1 MRYDAFLSYS
11 HAADGKL
18 APALQRALH
27 RFAKPWNRMRALRS
41 FRDATSLAATPE
53 LWPTIVAA
61 LQESNHFLLL
71 ASPQAASSKWVQRE
85 VEWWLANRAADKIL
99 VLLTAGTIVWN
110 EDARDFDWKLTT
122 ALPDLM
128 RGKFRSE
135 PLYVDLT
142 WAQQQD
148 QLSLRNT
155 RFRSA
160 ILDIAAPLHGKDKDQ
175 LDGEDVRQFRRTG
188 RLRAAAVAGLIALA
202 LATTAAAVI
211 AVNQRNFAVAQARVA
226 LSRQLATEAVAGDTR
241 LDVAILLAVASY
253 RLNET
258 PQARAALLRLLL
270 RTPTVKGVLASGRRE
285 RVVFSPD
292 GRLLAS
298 APGSFALSDSDDQ
311 VVYLW
316 SIDTLRRVGEFRPA
330 EKHGKAR
337 AIAFHPDGKS
347 MAVGYLDGAI
357 LLWDVTRREPVGA
370 PFKAT
375 LGADNLAFSPDGRY
389 LLSASYDGVKLW
401 DAASRQLSSNR
412 VPQFTG
418 TVQEVKFG
426 PDGTMAAAING
437 DHTVIVWDINTG
449 QIVSTPRSIGDQ
461 PVTAFAFH
469 PNRRSWLF
477 GTSNGVTL
485 YDPKTRKMER
495 DLGHRTPMSKPTTL
509 RTSTDGN
516 TIMINGGAGVKIFDP
531 GRDQALGISQ
541 DIAAIDGDPASFS
554 LAPDG
559 RLLAQS
565 LDDGAIVLW
574 DLRQSRTLGEAFDGK
589 MPSPSM
595 ALLGPGMTKSPS
607 FVLWDTATRRQSGA
621 PITTGHGDITTLVFS
636 PNNRILATGGRD
648 GAIAFW
654 DIENRQLAGEP
665 LRPTG
670 DAVYHLAFSPDGK
683 LLASADS
690 LGIVTLWD
698 VARRQAVSRPFGE
711 SPALDGTLGF
721 SPDGRFLMAAGF
733 DKISLY
739 DVEHQKLEAEL
750 THRDRFIDS
759 QFSLDGRQVLSLT
772 KTSLVTWDIA
782 SRRRL
787 DQPMNVPAG
796 SADTLFRISPD
807 GKFLALL
814 SLDGLRLFDLATRQ
828 PIGEVMTGSSGL
840 LLPQEHDQVGF
851 SPDGKQFVI
860 KGVFSPDGKWLVSRE
875 NASPFVWHI
884 DVARWLA
891 QACAM
896 VNRNLTK
903 NEWRRY
909 AGAEDSYVEACLRH
923 DNAP

>member
-188 RLRAAAVAGLIALA
+188 RLRATAVASLIVLA
-202 LATTAAAVI
+202 LATTTAAVI
-211 AVNQRNFAVAQARVA
+211 AFKQRNFAVAQARVA
-226 LSRQLATEAVAGDTR
+226 LSRQLAAEAVAGDTR

-270 RTPTVKGVLASGRRE
+270 RTPTVKGVLASDRRE
-285 RVVFSPD
+285 KVVFSPD

-298 APGSFALSDSDDQ
+298 APSSFDLADSE

-330 EKHGKAR
+330 EKHQSAQ

-347 MAVGYLDGAI
+347 IAVGYLDGAI

-401 DAASRQLSSNR
+401 DAESRQLSSNR
-412 VPQFTG
+412 VPQFTSG
-418 TVQEVKFG
+418 VREVMFG
-426 PDGTMAAAING
+426 PDGTMAAAVTDKSVTI
-437 DHTVIVWDINTG
+437 WDIKTG

-477 GTSNGVTL
+477 GTSKGVFV
-485 YDPKTRKMER
+485 YEPKTRKVER
-495 DLGHRTPMSKPTTL
+495 ELGHPMPLFEPTTL
-509 RTSTDGN
+509 QASADGN
-516 TIMINGGAGVKIFDP
+516 TIMIEGGAGVKIFDP
-531 GRDQALGISQ
+531 ERDQALGVSQ
-541 DIAAIDGDPASFS
+541 DLAEIKSGDPASFS

-589 MPSPSM
+589 IPSRLM

-648 GAIAFW
+648 GAIALW

-683 LLASADS
+683 LLASANS

-711 SPALDGTLGF
+711 SPAFDGTLAF
-721 SPDGRFLMAAGF
+721 SPDGRFLMSAGF

-739 DVEHQKLEAEL
+739 DIEHQKLEAEL
-750 THRDRFIDS
+750 IHRDKFIDS

-796 SADTLFRISPD
+796 SADTLFRLSPD

-814 SLDGLRLFDLATRQ
+814 SLDGLRLFDVATRQ

-840 LLPQEHDQVGF
+840 IPPQERGQIGF
-851 SPDGKQFVI
+851 STDGKQFVM
-860 KGVFSPDGKWLVSRE
+860 KGVFSPDGNWLVSRE
-875 NASPFVWHI
+875 NVSPFVWHI
-884 DVARWLA
+884 DVERWQA

-903 NEWRRY
+903 EEWRRY
-909 AGAEDSYVEACLRH
+909 TGAEDSYVGSCLRH
-923 DNAP
+923 EKAP